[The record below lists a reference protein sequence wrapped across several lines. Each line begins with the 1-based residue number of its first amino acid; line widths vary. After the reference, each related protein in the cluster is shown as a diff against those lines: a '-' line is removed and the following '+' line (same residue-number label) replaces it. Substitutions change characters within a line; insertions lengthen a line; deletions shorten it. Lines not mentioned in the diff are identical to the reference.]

1 MQQSE
6 LAIKNILEQLKL
18 QQNKMALE
26 KNEEKKKPVDLRL
39 NIEQLNN
46 LLELC
51 IERDLILSFL
61 AQAQALVEEKN
72 VAFQR
77 LDAVPYVQVLQRVTM
92 TIEFK
97 LKWLKKTVEN
107 ATDAHYANTMNEELS
122 EFCSTPFQ
130 TRLCSNDRQ
139 MQSSLPVHFQVTW
152 NGVYDEAENDEA
164 CSWLQRGRNTK
175 ENGSQTKLVSLINF
189 FKN

>member
-164 CSWLQRGRNTK
+164 CSWLQRGRNTM
-175 ENGSQTKLVSLINF
+175 NG
-189 FKN
+189 